1 MIGLFLFYLTFI
13 IFKFLHSYLYLNERE
28 KEYGFEWM
36 RRLGVGREETAIRNI
51 IFLKF
56 CFQKKKKVYKV
67 ESHLPLASYML
78 VHTHVHTPT
87 YIHMYKHV
95 HTHTIHI
102 DTQNSDQVNF
112 LLIFFK

>member
-1 MIGLFLFYLTFI
+1 MG
-13 IFKFLHSYLYLNERE
+13 ERKPQSE
-28 KEYGFEWM
+28 
-36 RRLGVGREETAIRNI
+36 NI

-67 ESHLPLASYML
+67 ESQLPLASYML
-78 VHTHVHTPT
+78 VHTHVHAPT

-112 LLIFFK
+112 LLIFLNRSHVDSAGLGLAI